1 MTPFRGGK
9 AVRPR
14 QQLVLGPEEIKL
26 LRAAFDATWEI
37 VKAHSSDS
45 PQSIDVARLR
55 VANAVLAA
63 WRDGADDLKAAS
75 LEMMQRWG

>member
-1 MTPFRGGK
+1 MTPFREGK
-9 AVRPR
+9 AVRAR
-14 QQLVLGPEEIKL
+14 HQLVLGPEEIKL
-26 LRAAFDATWEI
+26 LRAAFDATWEV

-45 PQSIDVARLR
+45 PKSIDVARLR